1 MRPWF
6 SSFTSTQ
13 VFLQN
18 LYLWQNSDYWD
29 QSLET
34 SPMVHTWSLA
44 VEEQFY
50 LIFPLLFVAKS
61 IRNAKSVLISI
72 AVAIVTLS
80 FLDALNRFGTS
91 STGAF
96 FLLPY
101 QAWELIT
108 GAIVAL
114 FK

>member
-1 MRPWF
+1 
-6 SSFTSTQ
+6 
-13 VFLQN
+13 
-18 LYLWQNSDYWD
+18 
-29 QSLET
+29 
-34 SPMVHTWSLA
+34 MVHTWSLA

-72 AVAIVTLS
+72 AVAVVALS

>member
-1 MRPWF
+1 LF

-18 LYLWQNSDYWD
+18 FYLWQNSGYWD

-34 SPMVHTWSLA
+34 SPLMHTWSLA

-61 IRNAKSVLISI
+61 MRNAKSALIGT
-72 AVAIVTLS
+72 AITIFVLS
-80 FLDALNRFGTS
+80 FLGALTRFGTS
-91 STGAF
+91 STGEF

-101 QAWELIT
+101 RA
-108 GAIVAL
+108 
-114 FK
+114 